1 MLGRVA
7 AGALHL
13 VAAQTYPLERTAEA
27 PAGLAKRQVAGKLG
41 LLP

>member
-1 MLGRVA
+1 VLGRVA

-27 PAGLAKRQVAGKLG
+27 PAGLAKRQVAGKLA